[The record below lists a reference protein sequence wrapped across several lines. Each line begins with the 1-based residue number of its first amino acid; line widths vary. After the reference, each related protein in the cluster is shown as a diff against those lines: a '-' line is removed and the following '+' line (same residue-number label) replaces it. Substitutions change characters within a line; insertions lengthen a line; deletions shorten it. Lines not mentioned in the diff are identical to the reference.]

1 MSQLILYDLHIFAGG
16 WTYEHLT
23 SIPETVPETR
33 RILYGRAEGDGRG
46 VAGTVAS
53 SIRQHS
59 LLMPKRGHNIIEL
72 TQRLFA
78 SGDGHYSSLWL
89 QVPISM
95 VSQLWLI

>member
-1 MSQLILYDLHIFAGG
+1 MGG

-33 RILYGRAEGDGRG
+33 HILYGRAERDGRE

-59 LLMPKRGHNIIEL
+59 LLMPKGEVYNIIEV
-72 TQRLFA
+72 TQRLFT
-78 SGDGHYSSLWL
+78 SGDSHYSSLWV

-95 VSQLWLI
+95 LSQSWLL